1 MIVIM
6 GECMFKNLA
15 IMIMLIMGILF
26 SMLPTNHATDIWVQ
40 HWNTENRDIYV
51 MDDTFSYGL
60 SDTGKRFS
68 ISAKIVKNG
77 KLEEVVTWHFSKYY
91 NDMWRYYTNTMQRG
105 HNTVVSAPN
114 GVFEYGIQRAKWYYE
129 RRNGYYY

>member
-6 GECMFKNLA
+6 GECMFNLA
-15 IMIMLIMGILF
+15 IMIVLTMGILF

-68 ISAKIVKNG
+68 IPAKIVKNG
-77 KLEEVVTWHFSKYY
+77 KLEEVVT
-91 NDMWRYYTNTMQRG
+91 
-105 HNTVVSAPN
+105 
-114 GVFEYGIQRAKWYYE
+114 
-129 RRNGYYY
+129 